1 MKVVVTGEIGSGK
14 STVVRAA
21 VKILGWDRP
30 AGFFTHWGGADRGA
44 PVLYVETWHGERGPF
59 ARRMAASATP
69 DGLPYHLD
77 MQSVAGIAIASL
89 APAAEGRSVV
99 IDELGLIELGAVAF
113 VEALAQLFHG
123 PGPVLAVIQQRA
135 LERWLPLVGPG
146 RIDRVVSVESGTR
159 DALPG
164 QIAALFKG

>member
-21 VKILGWDRP
+21 MAALRWEKP
-30 AGFFTHWGGADRGA
+30 EGFFTHWGGEARGA
-44 PVLYVETWHGERGPF
+44 PVLYLETWHGERGPL
-59 ARRMAASATP
+59 ARRISTPATP
-69 DGLPYHLD
+69 NGLPYQLD
-77 MQSVAGIAIASL
+77 MATIEGMAMASL
-89 APAAEGRSVV
+89 ARAAERPPVV
-99 IDELGLIELGAVAF
+99 IDELGLIELGAMEF
-113 VEALAQLFHG
+113 TDALAQQFRG

-146 RIDRVVSVESGTR
+146 QIDRVVSVEPGTR